1 MMSIYSFLQTVQ
13 WPTEWAGTEA
23 MRDITFL
30 ELVPIVLAIHAWGN
44 QLTSKKIVF
53 RVDNEA
59 LVAILNK
66 KSSKSKRVMGL
77 IRPLVLQSMLS
88 AIQFKACHI
97 LGVHN
102 EVADALSRC
111 QFQRFRTLVPQAD
124 LEPTPIP
131 DSFLT
136 IISRLSLT
144 D

>member
-1 MMSIYSFLQTVQ
+1 
-13 WPTEWAGTEA
+13 
-23 MRDITFL
+23 
-30 ELVPIVLAIHAWGN
+30 
-44 QLTSKKIVF
+44 
-53 RVDNEA
+53 
-59 LVAILNK
+59 
-66 KSSKSKRVMGL
+66 MGL

-102 EVADALSRC
+102 EVADALSR
-111 QFQRFRTLVPQAD
+111 QFQRFRTPVPQAD

>member
-1 MMSIYSFLQTVQ
+1 
-13 WPTEWAGTEA
+13 
-23 MRDITFL
+23 
-30 ELVPIVLAIHAWGN
+30 
-44 QLTSKKIVF
+44 
-53 RVDNEA
+53 
-59 LVAILNK
+59 
-66 KSSKSKRVMGL
+66 MGL
-77 IRPLVLQSMLS
+77 IRPLVLQSMLI

-102 EVADALSRC
+102 EVAGALSRC

-136 IISRLSLT
+136 TISRLSLT